1 MAAGS
6 APPEG
11 GTVHSGGARAAAG
24 RGVDPLPLL
33 AGAASGYPRSTDPHT
48 LTHGH
53 GRATD
58 QPDGERTGG
67 AGGGRVGRIDGA
79 VALGDG
85 GAVLGLAATEPAR
98 ASGQAA
104 GFRGVRGGDS
114 GRVRS
119 FGRPGQFGGSVA
131 FYGGPGFGRRL
142 EVEPGRAA
150 SPGEGRAQGGAAV
163 AGDEV
168 SATPLAGKP
177 VLARVSGDRRL
188 GDTLHIMR
196 TEIRGTPIPEASL
209 SPSFCASP
217 PGTPRAR
224 AHC

>member
-11 GTVHSGGARAAAG
+11 GAVHPGGARAAAG
-24 RGVDPLPLL
+24 RGVDPLPLP
-33 AGAASGYPRSTDPHT
+33 AGAASGYSRSTYPHT

-85 GAVLGLAATEPAR
+85 GAVPGLAATEPAR
-98 ASGQAA
+98 ASGPAA

-119 FGRPGQFGGSVA
+119 FGRLGQFGGSCA
-131 FYGGPGFGRRL
+131 FYGGPGFGRL
-142 EVEPGRAA
+142 GDE
-150 SPGEGRAQGGAAV
+150 SGRAQAAAPGGTQGGSAV
-163 AGDEV
+163 AGERI
-168 SATPLAGKP
+168 SPERICSEPAS
-177 VLARVSGDRRL
+177 ARVSEDRRWK
-188 GDTLHIMR
+188 DTLHIMR

-209 SPSFCASP
+209 SPSSCASP